1 MRAYLSEIVD
11 AHRAALGGDIHGLA
25 DLTAEAMASPK
36 PLDFSGALVA
46 SSGVAL
52 IAEVKRRSPSK
63 GDLAPDLDPALV
75 ARAYR
80 DGGAACLSVLTD
92 VEFFGGSVEDLRAA
106 KAASGLPTLRKDFT
120 VSAADV
126 AEARIM
132 GADAVLLI
140 VAALTPDELA
150 EFAALAATF
159 DLAALVEVHDEGEL
173 ERAVAI
179 GSNLIGINQRDLKTF
194 EVDTARAL
202 GMVRALPKGVIS
214 VAESGIASRQ
224 DVDRLATAGFDAI
237 LVGETLVTASDP
249 AIAVKELVG

>member
-11 AHRAALGGDIHGLA
+11 AHRAAVSGSAHALA
-25 DLTAEAMASPK
+25 DLTAEATASPK

-46 SSGVAL
+46 SPGVAL

-92 VEFFGGSVEDLRAA
+92 VEFFGGSVDDLRAA

-140 VAALTPDELA
+140 VAALTSDELT
-150 EFAALAATF
+150 EFAALAASF
-159 DLAALVEVHDEGEL
+159 DLATLVEIHDEDEL
-173 ERAVAI
+173 EQALGI
-179 GSNLIGINQRDLKTF
+179 GASLVGINQRDLRTF
-194 EVDTARAL
+194 EVDTERAL
-202 GMVRALPKGVIS
+202 GLVRALPEGVIS
-214 VAESGIASRQ
+214 VAESGINNRR

-237 LVGETLVTASDP
+237 LVGETLVTAPDP
-249 AIAVKELVG
+249 AVAVKELVG